1 MLEQSISHFPER
13 CAGEEEVAKSNS
25 LHFKAFCFAD
35 FFITFFAVHSSLTLE
50 ILFKMFL
57 FSFLHHLMF
66 CYRKI
71 NFSWAKP
78 GFAGCAGHF
87 AALGTRWES
96 NANVAF
102 YPVCLCFLQGLMYE
116 AANWQQTLSFRWFR
130 AAASIPC
137 LLWRHFVQ
145 KETWESQGGLVGPCG
160 SIPDPV
166 GVSPVPSLP
175 WQWSVHLCA
184 CTFPLAPPALW
195 LPSLAVPFLQAASVG
210 TCARVWK
217 TISTMI
223 SQVSLNIRIKITL
236 MLKSKLKSIC
246 LNRHK

>member
-1 MLEQSISHFPER
+1 MSLLLARTDVWSCKLAADRVIPFPLGDLEL
-13 CAGEEEVAKSNS
+13 
-25 LHFKAFCFAD
+25 LH
-35 FFITFFAVHSSLTLE
+35 
-50 ILFKMFL
+50 
-57 FSFLHHLMF
+57 
-66 CYRKI
+66 
-71 NFSWAKP
+71 
-78 GFAGCAGHF
+78 
-87 AALGTRWES
+87 
-96 NANVAF
+96 
-102 YPVCLCFLQGLMYE
+102 
-116 AANWQQTLSFRWFR
+116 
-130 AAASIPC
+130 PC

-160 SIPDPV
+160 SVPDPV

-195 LPSLAVPFLQAASVG
+195 LPSLAVLFLQAASVG